1 MNVDNFNWFLH
12 IMLFLHTEKVIKR
25 QEEKKMRRVEND
37 SDEEENS
44 DMDE

>member
-25 QEEKKMRRVEND
+25 QEEKKMRWVEND